1 MCVVSCAGFHRASQG
16 HRWVPFLGSFP
27 SLGGVY
33 FWNSLLRGPWPV
45 PQILEAQVLR
55 CSGLA
60 EHTSDGSFLFS
71 VCFQANPPCLLST
84 VQYISSFYAS
94 CLSGEESYWWMQFT
108 AAVEFIK
115 TIDDRK
121 WPRPGPPRHQTVA
134 RRQCSSYFESWRLFC
149 LICTASRCFH
159 MALPKQINKL
169 TRWFSFLS
177 AFLSC
182 IFYFLSPNRE

>member
-1 MCVVSCAGFHRASQG
+1 M
-16 HRWVPFLGSFP
+16 GSFP
-27 SLGGVY
+27 GFLSKSWRCVFLKQFVE
-33 FWNSLLRGPWPV
+33 GPMTSSTDTGSPGAQMLWPSRAHEWWA
-45 PQILEAQVLR
+45 L
-55 CSGLA
+55 S
-60 EHTSDGSFLFS
+60 
-71 VCFQANPPCLLST
+71 CFPPVQANPPCLLST

-121 WPRPGPPRHQTVA
+121 WPRPGPPRHHTVA

-159 MALPKQINKL
+159 VALPKQINKL